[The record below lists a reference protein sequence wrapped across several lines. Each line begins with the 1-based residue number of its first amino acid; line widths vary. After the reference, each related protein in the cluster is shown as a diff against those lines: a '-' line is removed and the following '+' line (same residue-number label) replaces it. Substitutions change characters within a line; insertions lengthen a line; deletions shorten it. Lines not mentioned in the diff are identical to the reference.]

1 MAPRFLSSAAFDD
14 ENLQARLPFV
24 KRREPWLFLLVVVLG
39 LALYLPM
46 LGDYALWDPWEP
58 QYSQVAME
66 MERNGEWLIPL
77 YRINAQNPNGEHWW
91 SKPIL
96 PLWMFRASFTVF
108 GESEFSARLPIVLTA
123 VFGLALMGVLL
134 GRGFG
139 WRVGLLFALILGSS
153 PQFFFISRQAIF
165 DSPYV
170 VFQTLAL
177 ILLLLGL
184 FKKPG
189 DFRYIGSFWAVS
201 GLAMLCKGLLAI
213 VIPAAILG
221 AYILATWEWKL
232 LKRMKFQ
239 WGLPIFFIVC
249 APWFVYMTAEF
260 GPSYLKDF
268 FWYHHF
274 KRMAGEIKKPN
285 NSFDLYVRQI
295 FMATFPW
302 SAFFPL
308 AAYHALKRKSGE
320 LYERAGLYL
329 FVFLSF
335 VMPYIFFSLGST
347 KFNHYIFPSVPFI
360 ALLVAI
366 YLDDHLKKPGFSLP
380 RLDLILATCFFAIF
394 AKDIVTSYKVL
405 IHLFIYYYERTIVTP
420 VNPNQVFSALF
431 IALGALLGLGIFW
444 RRATKPLL
452 AAFAAV
458 TIGFMCYCNFVVV
471 PPITNTYSMKPML
484 EAYQRLSKP
493 GEPICEFNS
502 WTERSTTYYF
512 ENKSVWINSTKPG
525 AERRFFSQPGR
536 LFCMTDRSNFS
547 TLQSRVKASTG
558 RDLEVVYSEHPY
570 QYLVATTDAGPKAGG
585 DDAGAYLL
593 QSPPSPKNPLRAEWA
608 GKIRLLGYDTGK
620 NEFRPGESFALTL
633 YFQVL
638 EAPGKDYQI
647 FLHGDEDG
655 NGRLRGDHQPAGGRY
670 PTSRWQAGQI
680 IKDVWMGEIPNGMGE
695 GKLDLFVGFFDNSQ
709 RLPIK
714 EGPND
719 GENRLRLGSV
729 RVSE

>member
-14 ENLQARLPFV
+14 EPLQARLPFA

-66 MERNGEWLIPL
+66 MERGGEWLVPL
-77 YRINAQNPNGEHWW
+77 YRNGEHWW

-96 PLWMFRASFTVF
+96 PLWMFRTSFTLV
-108 GESEFSARLPIVLTA
+108 GESEFAARLPIVLTA
-123 VFGLALMGVLL
+123 VFGLAFMAVLL

-139 WRVGLLFALILGSS
+139 WRVGLLFALVLGSS

-165 DSPYV
+165 DGPYV

-189 DFRYIGSFWAVS
+189 DFRYMGSFWAVS

-213 VIPAAILG
+213 VVPAAVVG
-221 AYILATWEWKL
+221 AYILATWEWKV
-232 LKRMKFQ
+232 LKRMRFA
-239 WGLPIFFIVC
+239 WGLPIFFVVC
-249 APWFVYMTAEF
+249 APWFLYMTVQF
-260 GPSYLKDF
+260 GFSYLKDF

-274 KRMAGEIKKPN
+274 ERMAGMIKKPN

-308 AAYHALKRKSGE
+308 AAYHALKRRSGE
-320 LYERAGLYL
+320 LYERNGLYL
-329 FVFLSF
+329 FVFLCF
-335 VMPYIFFSLGST
+335 AMPYVFFSLGST
-347 KFNHYIFPSVPFI
+347 KFNHYIFPSVPFM

-366 YLDDHLKKPGFSLP
+366 YLDDHLRKPGFTLP
-380 RLDLILATCFFAIF
+380 RLDLILATCAFAVF

-405 IHLFIYYYERTIVTP
+405 IHLFIYYYDRTIISAVDPRDTLT
-420 VNPNQVFSALF
+420 ALF
-431 IALGALLGLGIFW
+431 VALGVLLGLPIFL
-444 RRATKPLL
+444 RRAAKPLL

-458 TIGFMCYCNFVVV
+458 TLGFMCYCNFVVV
-471 PPITNTYSMKPML
+471 PPITNTYSMKPLL
-484 EAYQRLSKP
+484 EAYQRLAKP

-512 ENKSVWINSTKPG
+512 ENKSVWVNSSKPG
-525 AERRFFSQPGR
+525 AEKRFFSRPGR
-536 LFCMTDRSNFS
+536 LFCMTDRSNYS

-558 RDLEVVYSEHPY
+558 RDLDVVFSEHPY
-570 QYLVATTDAGPKAGG
+570 QYLVATRDAGPAR
-585 DDAGAYLL
+585 DEPQSDTEFLL
-593 QSPPSPKNPLRAEWA
+593 SSAPSPRNPLRADWA
-608 GKIRLLGYDTGK
+608 GKIRLLGFDTDK
-620 NEFRPGESFALTL
+620 TEYRPGESITLTL

-647 FLHGDEDG
+647 FVHGDEEG
-655 NGRLRGDHQPAGGRY
+655 AGHLRGDHEPARGRY
-670 PTSRWQAGQI
+670 PTSRWQSGQI
-680 IKDVWMGEIPNGMGE
+680 IKDVWSGETPSTMGD
-695 GKLDLFVGFFDNSQ
+695 GKLELFVGFFSGAQ
-709 RLPIK
+709 RLPLK